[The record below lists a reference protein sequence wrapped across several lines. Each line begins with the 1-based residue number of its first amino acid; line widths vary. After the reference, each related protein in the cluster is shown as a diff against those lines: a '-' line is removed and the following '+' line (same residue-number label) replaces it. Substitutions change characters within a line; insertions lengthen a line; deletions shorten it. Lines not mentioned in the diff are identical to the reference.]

1 VVRGDDAVALTS
13 LEGRNVLRI
22 VDDHLCVRLHMP
34 LHARRPS
41 LRFPPGATIA
51 PTGDMRTP
59 STRHTDVVLVGAG
72 IMSATLAV
80 MLKELDPTL
89 TIDVYEVLG
98 DAAQESSNAWN
109 NAGTGHAAL
118 CELNYTPQAPDGS
131 IDISKALHVNTE
143 FDLSRQLWAYLVK
156 KGAIRDPQSFIH
168 PVPHFS
174 FVRGAENRAFLR
186 KRFEA
191 LSAHPLYDGMEY
203 SEDRKQI
210 EEWVPL
216 VMEGRDA
223 NDAVAATRMATGT
236 DVDYGSLTKQLI
248 GTLTGKDGFSIHFH
262 SRVQDVRRDGD
273 RWSVRVRDEQSGEHY
288 DVHAR
293 FVFIGAGGG
302 SLHLLQKT
310 GIPEAAGYGG
320 FPVSG
325 LWLRCDRSDICA
337 RHHAK
342 VYGKAAV
349 GSPPMSVPHL
359 DTRHVEGKVSL
370 LFGPYAGFSTKFL
383 KHGSYLDLFGAI
395 DPENLL
401 PMLAVGRDNLALEE
415 YLIGQ
420 VLESSEARFA
430 ALREFYPN
438 AAEPDWRLEVAGQRV
453 QIIKKDPTHGG
464 ILQFG
469 TELVMSG
476 DHSIMAMLGASPGA
490 STAVWIMLQ
499 VIERSFARELKTGGW
514 SAKVK
519 EMIPSYG
526 ESLIANPALSRRVR
540 AETAAILNIN
550 NITAKETEDDPSL
563 SAVHR
568 A

>member
-1 VVRGDDAVALTS
+1 MPTHSTHHPD
-13 LEGRNVLRI
+13 VL
-22 VDDHLCVRLHMP
+22 
-34 LHARRPS
+34 
-41 LRFPPGATIA
+41 
-51 PTGDMRTP
+51 
-59 STRHTDVVLVGAG
+59 LVGAG

-80 MLKELDPTL
+80 MLKELNPAL
-89 TIDVYEVLG
+89 TIDVYEVL
-98 DAAQESSNAWN
+98 DAPAQESSNAWN

-118 CELNYTPQAPDGS
+118 CELNYTPQKPDGR
-131 IDISKALHVNTE
+131 IDISKALQVNTE
-143 FDLSRQLWAYLVK
+143 FDLSRQFWAYLVR
-156 KGAIRDPQSFIH
+156 KGAIRDPRSFIN

-174 FVRGAENRAFLR
+174 FVRGADNRAFLR
-186 KRFEA
+186 KRFET
-191 LSAHPLYDGMEY
+191 LSAHPLYHGMEY

-210 EEWVPL
+210 EEWLPL
-216 VMEGRDA
+216 VMEGRDP
-223 NDAVAATRMATGT
+223 NDEVTATRMATGT
-236 DVDYGSLTKQLI
+236 DVDYGSLTEHLLA
-248 GTLTGKDGFSIHFH
+248 TVTGKDGFSLHFH

-273 RWSVRVRDEQSGEHY
+273 RWSVRVRDERTGEHQ
-288 DVHAR
+288 DVQAR

-302 SLHLLQKT
+302 SLHLLQKS

-325 LWLRCDRSDICA
+325 LWLRCDRADVCD

-359 DTRHVEGKVSL
+359 DTRHIEGNVSL

-401 PMLAVGRDNLALEE
+401 PMLAVGKDNFALEE
-415 YLIGQ
+415 YLVGQ
-420 VLESSEARFA
+420 VLESSAARFE

-438 AAEPDWRLEVAGQRV
+438 AEEPDWRLEEAGQRV

-469 TELVMSG
+469 TELVMSA
-476 DHSIMAMLGASPGA
+476 DRSIVAMLGASPGA

-499 VIERSFARELKTGGW
+499 VIERSFAKELKTAGW
-514 SAKVK
+514 SARVK

-526 ESLIANPALSRRVR
+526 ESLIDDPALSRRVR

-550 NITAKETEDDPSL
+550 NVTARETDHDPSL
-563 SAVHR
+563 SPVHG

>member
-1 VVRGDDAVALTS
+1 MASREGLRTVDAHVC
-13 LEGRNVLRI
+13 VWLR
-22 VDDHLCVRLHMP
+22 DGT
-34 LHARRPS
+34 ARRTS
-41 LRFPPGATIA
+41 VAVFPVGARIA
-51 PTGDMRTP
+51 STVVMRTP
-59 STRHTDVVLVGAG
+59 SAHHPDVVLVGAG

-118 CELNYTPQAPDGS
+118 CELNYTPQRRDGS
-131 IDISKALHVNTE
+131 IDISKALQVNTE
-143 FDLSRQLWAYLVK
+143 FDLPRQFWAYLVK

-191 LSAHPLYDGMEY
+191 LSAHPLYYGMEY

-210 EEWVPL
+210 EEWIPL
-216 VMEGRDA
+216 VMEGRDPS
-223 NDAVAATRMATGT
+223 DEVTATRMVTGT
-236 DVDYGSLTKQLI
+236 DVDYGSLTEQLL

-273 RWSVRVRDEQSGEHY
+273 RWSVRVRDEQTGEHQ
-288 DVHAR
+288 DVHSR

-302 SLHLLQKT
+302 SLHLLQKS

-325 LWLRCDRSDICA
+325 LWLRCDRSDVCD

-359 DTRHVEGKVSL
+359 DTRHIQGNVSL

-383 KHGSYLDLFGAI
+383 KHGSFLDLFGAI

-401 PMLAVGRDNLALEE
+401 PMLAVGRDNLTLEE

-420 VLESSEARFA
+420 VLESSEARFE

-438 AAEPDWRLEVAGQRV
+438 AEEPDWRLEVAGQRV

-469 TELVMSG
+469 TELVMSA
-476 DHSIMAMLGASPGA
+476 DHSIVAMLGASPGA

-499 VIERSFARELKTGGW
+499 VIERRFANELKTAGW

-526 ESLIANPALSRRVR
+526 ESLIEDPALSRRVR
-540 AETAAILNIN
+540 AETAEILNIN
-550 NITAKETEDDPSL
+550 QVTVRETEHDPSL
-563 SAVHR
+563 SVVHR